1 MKFLVKNFIFL
12 HAIFISI
19 IFIRGTAIASSKI
32 EIQLLKGTASLI
44 KKSEQ
49 IPLSSGDLIGIED
62 MIQTGPNARVEI
74 MLPDET
80 ATKPFRFSLK
90 ADENAWVR
98 WNRKRD
104 IAQKNR

>member
-1 MKFLVKNFIFL
+1 MKFSVKNSIL
-12 HAIFISI
+12 LNTIFISI
-19 IFIRGTAIASSKI
+19 IFICGTAIASSKI

-49 IPLSSGDLIGIED
+49 VQLSSCDLIGTED
-62 MIQTGPNARVEI
+62 MVQTGSNARIEI
-74 MLPDET
+74 MLPDGT